1 MRSCLTGEV
10 VVLGR
15 ILEVE
20 CSHLGRI
27 VGCRMDSDIAVER
40 RFVAGE
46 KKKADNLVIV
56 VDMVEVG
63 QDHSVQ
69 SGS

>member
-1 MRSCLTGEV
+1 MRSCLMGEV

-20 CSHLGRI
+20 CNHLDRM
-27 VGCRMDSDIAVER
+27 VRCRMGSDIAVER
-40 RFVAGE
+40 HSVAGE
-46 KKKADNLVIV
+46 KKKAGNLAIV

-63 QDHSVQ
+63 QGHSVQ